1 MSFTPRVS
9 TNLPTHALDQILGMR
24 KISQAQQPERITG
37 GGAAPQA
44 APPAAPA
51 AAPAAVAPAAV
62 APVAVAPAGQ
72 LPPGLLAGGGLSEGF
87 IPSSTVEAPDAKL
100 FFKDNTISEN
110 ALHGPFDVN
119 GKKLYYPVKF
129 NKNSQRFEYLQLA
142 RAVEAPAQ

>member
-24 KISQAQQPERITG
+24 KISQGQQLEPGTG
-37 GGAAPQA
+37 AGAGTA
-44 APPAAPA
+44 ATAPA
-51 AAPAAVAPAAV
+51 ATAPAAVAPAA
-62 APVAVAPAGQ
+62 APAAAAAPAGQ
-72 LPPGLLAGGGLSEGF
+72 LPQGLLAGGGLSEGF
-87 IPSSTVEAPDAKL
+87 IPSATTEAPEAKL

-110 ALHGPFDVN
+110 ALHGPFDVK

-129 NKNSQRFEYLQLA
+129 NKNSQQFEYLQLA

>member
-1 MSFTPRVS
+1 
-9 TNLPTHALDQILGMR
+9 MR
-24 KISQAQQPERITG
+24 KISQAAPPVAPPVAPPAAPP
-37 GGAAPQA
+37 AAPQA
-44 APPAAPA
+44 APAAVP
-51 AAPAAVAPAAV
+51 AVAPAA
-62 APVAVAPAGQ
+62 ATAGQ

-87 IPSSTVEAPDAKL
+87 IPSATTEARDAKL

>member
-37 GGAAPQA
+37 GGT
-44 APPAAPA
+44 APA
-51 AAPAAVAPAAV
+51 ATAPAVAPAV
-62 APVAVAPAGQ
+62 APATAPATAPAGQ
-72 LPPGLLAGGGLSEGF
+72 LPQGLLAGGGLSEGF
-87 IPSSTVEAPDAKL
+87 IPSSTSEAADAKL

-119 GKKLYYPVKF
+119 GKKLYYPVRF
-129 NKNSQRFEYLQLA
+129 NKNSKQFEYLQLA